1 MSNFVKIFQVGAELF
16 STDKLTH
23 RHREREKPIV
33 AFRDFAKKPKARQ
46 Y

>member
-1 MSNFVKIFQVGAELF
+1 MSNFVKIFQIGAELF

-23 RHREREKPIV
+23 RHIERQTSIV
-33 AFRDFAKKPKARQ
+33 AFLDFAKTPKARQ